1 MRLENSPR
9 LSDLGDMAY
18 RSRVKAMHHWIRK
31 GNADRA
37 ARVSR
42 DLFHQI
48 NAMQRVGIGVQ
59 DDQGAIDA

>member
-1 MRLENSPR
+1 
-9 LSDLGDMAY
+9 
-18 RSRVKAMHHWIRK
+18 MHHWIRK